1 VNENERRQESVQ
13 QQRAKIRRRYQGID
27 SEKIHVIPV
36 TVSQPDFDDDSAP
49 KRVAVYARVSTG
61 DPRQTSSYELQ
72 KNYYESQV
80 QKHSNWTLVSIY
92 ADEGL
97 SGTSTQNRKE
107 FNRMI
112 EDCKAGKIDLILSK
126 SISRFARNYV
136 DCGQIVRELMELN
149 PPVGVRFESENL
161 FTLKMQGE
169 MQLMMFS
176 GIAQEESR
184 IKSNAMNASIEM
196 RFGSGIFLTP
206 PLLGYDRNEEGSL
219 VINEHEAK
227 IVRLIFFLYLYGYTC
242 QQIADT
248 LTQLGCRTKGGN
260 TVWSAGSVLGV
271 LRNER
276 HCGAVR
282 ARKTFTPNYLNHKS
296 RKNRGDRLSYFAEDQ
311 HEPIIA
317 PEDYFAVQKLLS
329 NAKYGGRGILPEIHT
344 VTEGV
349 LRGFAAVNPR
359 WAGFDAEDYREA
371 SLRACEPSADVE
383 PGSIEAQ
390 PGDFDLRGFEVVRAQ
405 FFQIT
410 GVPCVTFSTEGVHFN
425 PACIQK
431 LSEIRFVEML
441 VHPGKK
447 MLAVRPV
454 EETARHSL
462 RWARLD
468 GTGRRMPRTIS
479 GAAFIPTLY
488 QMFGWNAE
496 YKYCIK
502 GMYRRGEDGA
512 ALLFRW
518 GDAEILIPDRILGN
532 VGYKLFR
539 IAARRAVAAFP
550 PSWVD
555 SAGSGWYAHCQ
566 AREPAGMGG
575 CGDWRLMAPANPP
588 AGSGDRN
595 YMKCSAVADGI
606 QNLIPQVRR
615 KGAADEE

>member
-1 VNENERRQESVQ
+1 MNENERRQESVQ
-13 QQRAKIRRRYQGID
+13 QQKAKIRRRYQGID

-36 TVSQPDFDDDSAP
+36 TVSQPDFDDDRTP

-80 QKHSNWTLVSIY
+80 EKHPNWTLVSIY

-97 SGTSTQNRKE
+97 SGTSTQKRKE

-112 EDCKAGKIDLILSK
+112 EDCKAGKIDLILTK

-136 DCGQIVRELMELN
+136 DCGQIVRELMDLN

-206 PLLGYDRNEEGSL
+206 PLLGYDQNEDGNL
-219 VINEHEAK
+219 IINEKEAK
-227 IVRLIFFLYLYGYTC
+227 IVRLIFFFYLYGYTC

-248 LTQLGCRTKGGN
+248 LTQLGCRTKRGN
-260 TVWSAGSVLGV
+260 AVWSAGSILGV

-296 RKNRGDRLSYFAEDQ
+296 RKNCGDRLSYFTEDH

-329 NAKYGGRGILPEIHT
+329 NAKYGGRGILPELHT
-344 VTEGV
+344 VADGS
-349 LRGFAAVNPR
+349 LQGFVAVNPR
-359 WAGFDAEDYREA
+359 WAGF
-371 SLRACEPSADVE
+371 
-383 PGSIEAQ
+383 EAQ
-390 PGDFDLRGFEVVRAQ
+390 PGDFDLRGFEVARAQ
-405 FFQIT
+405 FFQVI
-410 GVPCVTFSTEGVHFN
+410 GMPCVTISAKGVHFN
-425 PACIQK
+425 RVCIQK
-431 LSEIRFVEML
+431 LNEARFVELL
-441 VHPGKK
+441 VHPGRKS
-447 MLAVRPV
+447 MAVRPA
-454 EETARHSL
+454 EEKARHGL
-462 RWARLD
+462 RWVRLA
-468 GTGRRMPRTIS
+468 GNGRWMSRMIS

-488 QMFGWNAE
+488 QLFGWTAE

-502 GMYRRGEDGA
+502 GICCRSTEGA
-512 ALLFRW
+512 VLLFHW
-518 GDAEILIPDRILGN
+518 EDAEILIPDSV
-532 VGYKLFR
+532 VGDAGRRLLR
-539 IAARRAVAAFP
+539 SPARRAVAAFP
-550 PSWVD
+550 ASWANSVGD
-555 SAGSGWYAHCQ
+555 AWYVHGRIQDTMDGCGIRQ
-566 AREPAGMGG
+566 LMSPAG
-575 CGDWRLMAPANPP
+575 PP
-588 AGSGDRN
+588 AGSNDRN
-595 YMKCSAVADGI
+595 YTESDAITGGI
-606 QNLIPQVRR
+606 RSLIPQVQRE
-615 KGAADEE
+615 GAADGG

>member
-1 VNENERRQESVQ
+1 MNENERRQESVQ
-13 QQRAKIRRRYQGID
+13 QQKAKIRRRYQGID

-196 RFGSGIFLTP
+196 RFGSGILLTP
-206 PLLGYDRNEEGSL
+206 PLLGYSQDEDGNL
-219 VINEHEAK
+219 IINEKEAK

-248 LTQLGCRTKGGN
+248 LTQLGCLTKKGN
-260 TVWSAGSVLGV
+260 AVWSAGSVLGV
-271 LRNER
+271 LRNEP

-296 RKNRGDRLSYFAEDQ
+296 RKNRGDRLSYFAEEH

-329 NAKYGGRGILPEIHT
+329 NAKYGGRGILPELHA
-344 VTEGV
+344 VADGA
-349 LRGFAAVNPR
+349 LRGFVAMNPR
-359 WAGFDAEDYREA
+359 WAGFEAADYREA
-371 SLRACEPSADVE
+371 SLRVCESSVALE
-383 PGSIEAQ
+383 PVKIEAH
-390 PGDFDLRGFEVVRAQ
+390 PGDFDLREFEVVRAQ
-405 FFQIT
+405 FFQA
-410 GVPCVTFSTEGVHFN
+410 VSMPCVTLSAKGIHFN
-425 PACIQK
+425 HVCVQK
-431 LSEIRFVEML
+431 LNKAKLVEVL

-447 MLAVRPV
+447 AVAVRPA
-454 EETARHSL
+454 EEKLRHGLCWVRLAGNS
-462 RWARLD
+462 RW
-468 GTGRRMPRTIS
+468 MSRTVS

-488 QMFGWNAE
+488 QLFGWNAE
-496 YKYCIK
+496 YKYCVK
-502 GMYRRGEDGA
+502 GICCRNSEESI
-512 ALLFRW
+512 LLFHW
-518 GDAEILIPDRILGN
+518 EDAEILIPDSVIGDTGRRL
-532 VGYKLFR
+532 LR
-539 IAARRAVAAFP
+539 SAARRAVAAFP
-550 PSWVD
+550 VSWADTLGNSWYVPD
-555 SAGSGWYAHCQ
+555 RTQETMEGHRSGQ
-566 AREPAGMGG
+566 FMIPAE
-575 CGDWRLMAPANPP
+575 PP
-588 AGSGDRN
+588 AGGRDRN
-595 YMKCSAVADGI
+595 YTESSVIADSI
-606 QNLIPQVRR
+606 QRLIPQVQQEVEAN
-615 KGAADEE
+615 GG

>member
-1 VNENERRQESVQ
+1 MNESERRQENIQ
-13 QQRAKIRRRYQGID
+13 EQKAKIRRRYQGIAPD
-27 SEKIHVIPV
+27 KVRIIPV
-36 TVSQPDFDDDSAP
+36 TVLQPDFDDDTTP

-80 QKHSNWTLVSIY
+80 EKHPNWTLVSIY

-97 SGTSTQNRKE
+97 SGTSTQKRKE

-112 EDCKAGKIDLILSK
+112 EDCKAGKIDLILTK

-206 PLLGYDRNEEGSL
+206 PLLGYDQDEDGSL
-219 VINEHEAK
+219 IINEKEAK
-227 IVRLIFFLYLYGYTC
+227 IVRLIFFFYLYGYTC

-248 LTQLGCRTKGGN
+248 LTQLGCRTKKGN
-260 TVWSAGSVLGV
+260 AVWSAGSILGV

-296 RKNRGDRLSYFAEDQ
+296 RKNRGDRLSYFAEDH

-329 NAKYGGRGILPEIHT
+329 NAKYGGRGILPELHT
-344 VTEGV
+344 VANGP
-349 LRGFAAVNPR
+349 LRGFVAVNPR
-359 WAGFDAEDYREA
+359 WAGFEAADYREA
-371 SLRACEPSADVE
+371 SMRACGPPMNPESAR
-383 PGSIEAQ
+383 IEAQ
-390 PGDFDLRGFEVVRAQ
+390 PGDFDLRGFEVARAQ
-405 FFQIT
+405 FFQII
-410 GVPCVTFSTEGVHFN
+410 GMPCVMISGKGVHFN
-425 PACIQK
+425 RVCIQK
-431 LSEIRFVEML
+431 LNEARFVELL
-441 VHPGKK
+441 VHPGRKA
-447 MLAVRPV
+447 MAVRPA
-454 EETARHSL
+454 EEKARHSL
-462 RWARLD
+462 RWARLA
-468 GTGRRMPRTIS
+468 GNGRWMSRTIS

-488 QMFGWNAE
+488 QLFGWTAE

-502 GMYRRGEDGA
+502 GICRRSTEGA
-512 ALLFRW
+512 VLLFHW
-518 GDAEILIPDRILGN
+518 EDAEILIPDSVIGDAGHRL
-532 VGYKLFR
+532 LR
-539 IAARRAVAAFP
+539 SAARRAVAAFP
-550 PSWVD
+550 ASWANSVGD
-555 SAGSGWYAHCQ
+555 DWYAHGRIQEIMEDCRQ
-566 AREPAGMGG
+566 LMSPAG
-575 CGDWRLMAPANPP
+575 PP
-588 AGSGDRN
+588 AGSNDRN
-595 YMKCSAVADGI
+595 YTESDTITGGI
-606 QNLIPQVRR
+606 RSLISQVQRE
-615 KGAADEE
+615 GAADGG

>member
-1 VNENERRQESVQ
+1 MNENEHRQESIQ
-13 QQRAKIRRRYQGID
+13 QQKAKIRHRYQGID
-27 SEKIHVIPV
+27 PEKIHVIPV
-36 TVSQPDFDDDSAP
+36 TVSQPDFDDDSTP

-80 QKHSNWTLVSIY
+80 QKHPNWTLVSIY

-97 SGTSTQNRKE
+97 SGTSTQKRKE

-112 EDCKAGKIDLILSK
+112 EDCKAGKIDLILTK

-454 EETARHSL
+454 EETARLSL
-462 RWARLD
+462 R
-468 GTGRRMPRTIS
+468 
-479 GAAFIPTLY
+479 
-488 QMFGWNAE
+488 
-496 YKYCIK
+496 
-502 GMYRRGEDGA
+502 
-512 ALLFRW
+512 
-518 GDAEILIPDRILGN
+518 
-532 VGYKLFR
+532 
-539 IAARRAVAAFP
+539 
-550 PSWVD
+550 
-555 SAGSGWYAHCQ
+555 
-566 AREPAGMGG
+566 GG
-575 CGDWRLMAPANPP
+575 GLA
-588 AGSGDRN
+588 
-595 YMKCSAVADGI
+595 
-606 QNLIPQVRR
+606 
-615 KGAADEE
+615 

>member
-1 VNENERRQESVQ
+1 MNESERRQENIQ
-13 QQRAKIRRRYQGID
+13 EQKAKIRRRYQGIAPD
-27 SEKIHVIPV
+27 KVHIIPV
-36 TVSQPDFDDDSAP
+36 TVLQPDFDDDTTP

-80 QKHSNWTLVSIY
+80 EKHPNWTLVSIY

-97 SGTSTQNRKE
+97 SGTSTQKRKE

-112 EDCKAGKIDLILSK
+112 EDCKAGKIDLILTK

-206 PLLGYDRNEEGSL
+206 PLLGYDQDEDGSL
-219 VINEHEAK
+219 IINEKEAK
-227 IVRLIFFLYLYGYTC
+227 IVRLIFFFYLYGYTC

-248 LTQLGCRTKGGN
+248 LTQLGCRTKKGN
-260 TVWSAGSVLGV
+260 AVWSAGSILGV

-296 RKNRGDRLSYFAEDQ
+296 RKNRGDRLSYFAEDH

-329 NAKYGGRGILPEIHT
+329 NAKYGGRGILPELHT
-344 VTEGV
+344 VANGP
-349 LRGFAAVNPR
+349 LRGFVAVNPR
-359 WAGFDAEDYREA
+359 WAGFEAADYREA
-371 SLRACEPSADVE
+371 SMRVCGPPMNPEST
-383 PGSIEAQ
+383 GIEAQ
-390 PGDFDLRGFEVVRAQ
+390 PGDFDLRGFEVARAQ
-405 FFQIT
+405 FFQII
-410 GVPCVTFSTEGVHFN
+410 GMPCVMISGKGVHFN
-425 PACIQK
+425 RVCIQK
-431 LSEIRFVEML
+431 LNEARFVELL
-441 VHPGKK
+441 VHPGRKA
-447 MLAVRPV
+447 MAVRPA
-454 EETARHSL
+454 EEKARHSL
-462 RWARLD
+462 RWARLA
-468 GTGRRMPRTIS
+468 GNGRWMSRTIS

-488 QMFGWNAE
+488 QLFGWTAE

-502 GMYRRGEDGA
+502 GICRRSTEGA
-512 ALLFRW
+512 VLLFHW
-518 GDAEILIPDRILGN
+518 EDAEILIPDSVIGDAGHRL
-532 VGYKLFR
+532 LR
-539 IAARRAVAAFP
+539 SAARRAVAAFP
-550 PSWVD
+550 ASWANSVGD
-555 SAGSGWYAHCQ
+555 AWYVHGRIQEIMEDCRQ
-566 AREPAGMGG
+566 LMSPAG
-575 CGDWRLMAPANPP
+575 PP
-588 AGSGDRN
+588 AGSNDRN
-595 YMKCSAVADGI
+595 YTESDTITGGI
-606 QNLIPQVRR
+606 RSLISQVQRE
-615 KGAADEE
+615 GAADGG

>member
-1 VNENERRQESVQ
+1 MNENEHRQESIQ
-13 QQRAKIRRRYQGID
+13 QQKAKIRHRYQGID
-27 SEKIHVIPV
+27 PEKIHVIPV
-36 TVSQPDFDDDSAP
+36 TVSQPDFDDDSTP

-80 QKHSNWTLVSIY
+80 QKHPNWTLVSIY

-97 SGTSTQNRKE
+97 SGTSTQKRKE

-112 EDCKAGKIDLILSK
+112 EDCKAGKIDLILTK

-390 PGDFDLRGFEVVRAQ
+390 PGDFDLRGFEVVQAQ

-566 AREPAGMGG
+566 AWEPAGMGG
-575 CGDWRLMAPANPP
+575 CGDWRIMAPANPP

>member
-1 VNENERRQESVQ
+1 MNESERKQENIQ
-13 QQRAKIRRRYQGID
+13 EQKAKIRRRYQGID
-27 SEKIHVIPV
+27 PEKVRIIPV
-36 TVSQPDFDDDSAP
+36 TVSQPDFDDDRTP

-80 QKHSNWTLVSIY
+80 EKHPNWTLVSIY

-97 SGTSTQNRKE
+97 SGTSTQKRKE

-112 EDCKAGKIDLILSK
+112 EDCKAGKIDLILTK

-136 DCGQIVRELMELN
+136 DCGQIVRELMDLN

-206 PLLGYDRNEEGSL
+206 PLLGYDQDEDGNL
-219 VINEHEAK
+219 IINEKEAK
-227 IVRLIFFLYLYGYTC
+227 IVRLIFFFYLYGYTC

-248 LTQLGCRTKGGN
+248 LTQLGCRTKKGN
-260 TVWSAGSVLGV
+260 AVWSAGSILGV

-282 ARKTFTPNYLNHKS
+282 ARKTYTPNYLNHKS
-296 RKNRGDRLSYFAEDQ
+296 RKNRGDRLSYFTEDH

-329 NAKYGGRGILPEIHT
+329 NAKYGGRGILPELHT
-344 VTEGV
+344 VADGS
-349 LRGFAAVNPR
+349 LRGFVAVNPR
-359 WAGFDAEDYREA
+359 WAGFEAADYREA
-371 SLRACEPSADVE
+371 SMRVCEPPMNPE
-383 PGSIEAQ
+383 PAGIEAQ

-405 FFQIT
+405 FFQVI
-410 GVPCVTFSTEGVHFN
+410 GMPCVTISAKGVHFN
-425 PACIQK
+425 HVCIQK
-431 LSEIRFVEML
+431 LNETRFVELL
-441 VHPGKK
+441 VHPSRKA
-447 MLAVRPV
+447 MAVRPA
-454 EETARHSL
+454 EEKARHSL
-462 RWARLD
+462 RWVRLA
-468 GTGRRMPRTIS
+468 GNGRWMSRMIS

-488 QMFGWNAE
+488 QLFGWTAE

-502 GMYRRGEDGA
+502 GICRRSAEGA
-512 ALLFRW
+512 VLLFRW
-518 GDAEILIPDRILGN
+518 KDAEILIPDSVIGDGRNRFLRN
-532 VGYKLFR
+532 
-539 IAARRAVAAFP
+539 AARRAVAAFP
-550 PSWVD
+550 ASWANAVGD
-555 SAGSGWYAHCQ
+555 AWYAHSRVQEAMDGCGIWQ
-566 AREPAGMGG
+566 LMSPAG
-575 CGDWRLMAPANPP
+575 PP
-588 AGSGDRN
+588 AGSDDRN
-595 YMKCSAVADGI
+595 YTESDVITGGI
-606 QNLIPQVRR
+606 RSLIPQVQRE
-615 KGAADEE
+615 GAADGG

>member
-1 VNENERRQESVQ
+1 MNESERRQESIQ
-13 QQRAKIRRRYQGID
+13 EQKAKIRRRYQGIAP
-27 SEKIHVIPV
+27 EKVRIIPV
-36 TVSQPDFDDDSAP
+36 TVLQPDFDDDTTP

-80 QKHSNWTLVSIY
+80 EKHSNWTLVSIY

-97 SGTSTQNRKE
+97 SGTSTQKRKE

-112 EDCKAGKIDLILSK
+112 EDCKAGKIDLILTK

-136 DCGQIVRELMELN
+136 DCGQIVRELMDLN

-206 PLLGYDRNEEGSL
+206 PLLGYDQDEDGNL
-219 VINEHEAK
+219 IINEKEAK

-248 LTQLGCRTKGGN
+248 LTQLGCRTKKGN
-260 TVWSAGSVLGV
+260 AVWSAGSILGV

-296 RKNRGDRLSYFAEDQ
+296 RKNRGDRLSYFAEDH

-329 NAKYGGRGILPEIHT
+329 NAKYGGRGILPELHT
-344 VTEGV
+344 VAEGP
-349 LRGFAAVNPR
+349 LRGFVAVNPR
-359 WAGFDAEDYREA
+359 WAGFEAEDYREA
-371 SLRACEPSADVE
+371 SMRVCEPPMNPE
-383 PGSIEAQ
+383 PARIKAQ
-390 PGDFDLRGFEVVRAQ
+390 PGDFDLRGFEVARAQ
-405 FFQIT
+405 FFQVI
-410 GVPCVTFSTEGVHFN
+410 GMPCVTISAKGVHFN
-425 PACIQK
+425 HVCIQK
-431 LSEIRFVEML
+431 LNEARFVELL
-441 VHPGKK
+441 VHPGRKT
-447 MLAVRPV
+447 MAVRPA
-454 EETARHSL
+454 EEKARHSL
-462 RWARLD
+462 RWARLA
-468 GTGRRMPRTIS
+468 GSGRWMSRTIG

-488 QMFGWNAE
+488 QLFGWTAE

-502 GMYRRGEDGA
+502 GICRRSTEGA
-512 ALLFRW
+512 VLLFHW
-518 GDAEILIPDRILGN
+518 EDAEILIPDSVIGN
-532 VGYKLFR
+532 AGRRLLR
-539 IAARRAVAAFP
+539 SPARRAVAAFP
-550 PSWVD
+550 ASWANSIGD
-555 SAGSGWYAHCQ
+555 AWYAHGRILEIMEDCGIRQ
-566 AREPAGMGG
+566 LMSPAG
-575 CGDWRLMAPANPP
+575 PP
-588 AGSGDRN
+588 AGSDDRN
-595 YMKCSAVADGI
+595 YTESDAITGGI
-606 QNLIPQVRR
+606 RSLIPQVQRE
-615 KGAADEE
+615 GTADGG

>member
-1 VNENERRQESVQ
+1 MNENEHRQESIQ
-13 QQRAKIRRRYQGID
+13 QQKAKIRHRYQGID
-27 SEKIHVIPV
+27 PEKIHVIPV
-36 TVSQPDFDDDSAP
+36 TVSQPDFDDDSTP

-80 QKHSNWTLVSIY
+80 QKHPNWTLVSIY

-97 SGTSTQNRKE
+97 SGTSTQKRKE

-112 EDCKAGKIDLILSK
+112 EDCKAGKIDLILTK

-329 NAKYGGRGILPEIHT
+329 NAKYGGRGILPELHT
-344 VTEGV
+344 VVDGPMC
-349 LRGFAAVNPR
+349 GFVAVNPR
-359 WAGFDAEDYREA
+359 WAGDPYRNG
-371 SLRACEPSADVE
+371 RSA
-383 PGSIEAQ
+383 
-390 PGDFDLRGFEVVRAQ
+390 
-405 FFQIT
+405 
-410 GVPCVTFSTEGVHFN
+410 
-425 PACIQK
+425 
-431 LSEIRFVEML
+431 
-441 VHPGKK
+441 
-447 MLAVRPV
+447 
-454 EETARHSL
+454 
-462 RWARLD
+462 ARLCC
-468 GTGRRMPRTIS
+468 GESALGRI
-479 GAAFIPTLY
+479 
-488 QMFGWNAE
+488 
-496 YKYCIK
+496 
-502 GMYRRGEDGA
+502 
-512 ALLFRW
+512 
-518 GDAEILIPDRILGN
+518 
-532 VGYKLFR
+532 
-539 IAARRAVAAFP
+539 
-550 PSWVD
+550 
-555 SAGSGWYAHCQ
+555 
-566 AREPAGMGG
+566 
-575 CGDWRLMAPANPP
+575 
-588 AGSGDRN
+588 
-595 YMKCSAVADGI
+595 
-606 QNLIPQVRR
+606 
-615 KGAADEE
+615 

>member
-1 VNENERRQESVQ
+1 MNENEHRQESIQ
-13 QQRAKIRRRYQGID
+13 QQKAKIRHRYQGID
-27 SEKIHVIPV
+27 PEKIHVIPV
-36 TVSQPDFDDDSAP
+36 TVSQPDFDDDSTP

-80 QKHSNWTLVSIY
+80 QKHPNWTLVSIY

-97 SGTSTQNRKE
+97 SGTSTQKRKE

-112 EDCKAGKIDLILSK
+112 EDCKAGKIDLILTK

-329 NAKYGGRGILPEIHT
+329 NAKYGGRGILPELHT
-344 VTEGV
+344 IAEGALQGYV
-349 LRGFAAVNPR
+349 AVNPR
-359 WAGFDAEDYREA
+359 WAGFEAADYREA
-371 SLRACEPSADVE
+371 SLRVCGPPIELEPVR
-383 PGSIEAQ
+383 IESQ

-405 FFQIT
+405 FFQTVRTPCIT
-410 GVPCVTFSTEGVHFN
+410 LSVKGIHFN
-425 PACIQK
+425 CVCIHK
-431 LSEIRFVEML
+431 LGGAKFVELL
-441 VHPGKK
+441 VHPDKK
-447 MLAVRPV
+447 MFAVRPSA
-454 EETARHSL
+454 ENERHSL
-462 RWARLD
+462 CWARL
-468 GTGRRMPRTIS
+468 TGNGKWMSKTVS
-479 GAAFIPTLY
+479 GAAFLPTLY
-488 QMFGWNAE
+488 QLLGWKTE

-502 GMYRRGEDGA
+502 GICRHNQEGSI
-512 ALLFRW
+512 LLFRW
-518 GDAEILIPDRILGN
+518 EDAEILIPDRIFGDS
-532 VGYKLFR
+532 GHRLFR
-539 IAARRAVAAFP
+539 SAARRAVTAFP
-550 PSWVD
+550 SLWANSMGDNWYVHFQTQE
-555 SAGSGWYAHCQ
+555 SAAMN
-566 AREPAGMGG
+566 ARRDWGPMVPA
-575 CGDWRLMAPANPP
+575 RPP
-588 AGSGDRN
+588 AGVSDRN
-595 YMKCSAVADGI
+595 FMGSKTIAEGI
-606 QNLIPQVRR
+606 QDLIPQVQREGTTDGR
-615 KGAADEE
+615 

>member
-1 VNENERRQESVQ
+1 MNENEHRQESIQ
-13 QQRAKIRRRYQGID
+13 QQKAKIRHRYQGID
-27 SEKIHVIPV
+27 PEKIHVIPV
-36 TVSQPDFDDDSAP
+36 TVSQPDFDDDSTP

-80 QKHSNWTLVSIY
+80 QKHPNWTLVSIY

-97 SGTSTQNRKE
+97 SGTSTQKRKE

-112 EDCKAGKIDLILSK
+112 EDCKAGKIDLILTK

-296 RKNRGDRLSYFAEDQ
+296 RKNRGDRLSYFAEEH

-329 NAKYGGRGILPEIHT
+329 NAKYGGRGILPELHA
-344 VTEGV
+344 VADGA
-349 LRGFAAVNPR
+349 LRGFVAVNPR
-359 WAGFDAEDYREA
+359 WAGFEAADYREA
-371 SLRACEPSADVE
+371 SLRVCVSSVAWEPVK
-383 PGSIEAQ
+383 IEAH
-390 PGDFDLRGFEVVRAQ
+390 PGDFDLREFEVVRAQ
-405 FFQIT
+405 FFQ
-410 GVPCVTFSTEGVHFN
+410 VVSMPCVTLSAKGIHFN
-425 PACIQK
+425 HVCVQK
-431 LSEIRFVEML
+431 LNKAKLVEVL

-447 MLAVRPV
+447 AMAVRPA
-454 EETARHSL
+454 EEKLRHGL
-462 RWARLD
+462 CWARLA
-468 GTGRRMPRTIS
+468 GNGRWMSRTVS

-488 QMFGWNAE
+488 QLFGWNVE
-496 YKYCIK
+496 YKYCVK
-502 GMYRRGEDGA
+502 GICCRNSEESI
-512 ALLFRW
+512 LLFHW
-518 GDAEILIPDRILGN
+518 EDAEILIPDSVI
-532 VGYKLFR
+532 
-539 IAARRAVAAFP
+539 
-550 PSWVD
+550 
-555 SAGSGWYAHCQ
+555 
-566 AREPAGMGG
+566 
-575 CGDWRLMAPANPP
+575 GDTGRSCKW
-588 AGSGDRN
+588 
-595 YMKCSAVADGI
+595 
-606 QNLIPQVRR
+606 
-615 KGAADEE
+615 